1 MNNSMRHV
9 KYEVI
14 EKAVRG
20 DVAAINI
27 IVNHYQRYIYK
38 LAASKMID
46 ANGEERYVID
56 PYLVSL
62 LENHLIK
69 CILKFKLE

>member
-1 MNNSMRHV
+1 MNNSMGHV

-14 EKAVRG
+14 EEAVRG
-20 DVAAINI
+20 DVAAINM

-38 LAASKMID
+38 LATIKMTD
-46 ANGEERYVID
+46 ENGDERYTID

-69 CILKFKLE
+69 CILKFKLK